1 MLGYGQ
7 SLGAPTQCWQELR
20 NPRQEFVGSARGAL
34 IRLAAAGRACTSA
47 ANRGQT
53 AVRRPYIESR
63 YSAGMQVAKEVE
75 REQPAGATGTAR
87 PPPDAMP
94 DAEIKRM
101 FISLIDPTAMARTDR
116 CLHTAEL
123 IGAYSAGAGWD
134 KGVRLARMLGDVY
147 GDLSK
152 IADMPDVKDVYG
164 HALRA
169 LGDVLAYLRRVG
181 KAYRDGEDT
190 DPMEGLEEVRA
201 TVAQVLSA
209 ASRIKLEDPDGEEED
224 DPDMPAELVVPK
236 IPPQTCRKA
245 LMRSEWALRKRFKE
259 WGGDYIFPPE
269 VESIYGMLSKYAV
282 PGITSQDM
290 VREVRSRE
298 LP

>member
-1 MLGYGQ
+1 
-7 SLGAPTQCWQELR
+7 
-20 NPRQEFVGSARGAL
+20 
-34 IRLAAAGRACTSA
+34 
-47 ANRGQT
+47 
-53 AVRRPYIESR
+53 
-63 YSAGMQVAKEVE
+63 MQAAKEAE
-75 REQPAGATGTAR
+75 RERPAGATGTAR
-87 PPPDAMP
+87 PSPDAMP

-116 CLHTAEL
+116 CIHTAEL

-134 KGVRLARMLGDVY
+134 KGVRLASLLGDVY

-152 IADMPDVKDVYG
+152 IADTPDVKDVYG

-169 LGDVLAYLRRVG
+169 LGDILAYLRRVG
-181 KAYRDGEDT
+181 KAYRDGEDA

-201 TVAQVLSA
+201 TVAQVLDAVSK
-209 ASRIKLEDPDGEEED
+209 IKADEPDGEEEEED
-224 DPDMPAELVVPK
+224 DPDMPAELVEPK

-259 WGGDYIFPPE
+259 WGDDYIFPPE
-269 VESIYGMLSKYAV
+269 VESIYGMLADYAV

-290 VREVRSRE
+290 VKEVRSRGR
-298 LP
+298 P

>member
-1 MLGYGQ
+1 
-7 SLGAPTQCWQELR
+7 
-20 NPRQEFVGSARGAL
+20 
-34 IRLAAAGRACTSA
+34 
-47 ANRGQT
+47 
-53 AVRRPYIESR
+53 
-63 YSAGMQVAKEVE
+63 
-75 REQPAGATGTAR
+75 
-87 PPPDAMP
+87 MP

-224 DPDMPAELVVPK
+224 DPDMPAELVEPK

-259 WGGDYIFPPE
+259 WGDDYIFPPE